1 MRLISILSITSSF
14 LIRSAATARSDLKH
28 PTPTGL
34 FERRSTWVHPGVM
47 ISQDQID
54 YFKSEVAASSSPW
67 LAAYDQLLDQ
77 TAVANATYTPSPV
90 PTVVCGSYSIPDVGC
105 SAEREDSLAAYAN
118 ALAWVVSEE
127 QSYANRAI
135 DIMNSWSSTVL
146 THNDSNAPIQSGW
159 VGSVWARTG
168 ELIRY
173 SDAGWRT
180 SEIDDFEV
188 MLRTAYMPLVI
199 GGSTYNGN
207 WELVMTEAAMFMG
220 VFLENSTAYNTA
232 MELFEARVPA
242 YIYLTSDGSL
252 PVYPRGINTEAALIS
267 YWEGQSSFEASGMA
281 QETCRDL
288 EHTGYG
294 LASIAHVSEMSRIQ
308 GTDLYQTSVGT
319 RLQAALEFHTQF
331 LEGIDVPSWLCSG
344 TLDLT
349 LLSTTEI
356 GFNAFA
362 TRMDYNNLTYTEE
375 WTVSP
380 YGIASWVKYVNKI
393 CFLVP
398 QHS

>member
-127 QSYANRAI
+127 QSYADRAI

-207 WELVMTEAAMFMG
+207 WELG
-220 VFLENSTAYNTA
+220 
-232 MELFEARVPA
+232 
-242 YIYLTSDGSL
+242 
-252 PVYPRGINTEAALIS
+252 
-267 YWEGQSSFEASGMA
+267 W
-281 QETCRDL
+281 
-288 EHTGYG
+288 
-294 LASIAHVSEMSRIQ
+294 
-308 GTDLYQTSVGT
+308 
-319 RLQAALEFHTQF
+319 
-331 LEGIDVPSWLCSG
+331 
-344 TLDLT
+344 
-349 LLSTTEI
+349 
-356 GFNAFA
+356 
-362 TRMDYNNLTYTEE
+362 
-375 WTVSP
+375 
-380 YGIASWVKYVNKI
+380 
-393 CFLVP
+393 
-398 QHS
+398 